1 MHSADDAD
9 AYGNSPQTLNK
20 TRFLQLSAKLHDAS
34 ISQLSPPFN
43 RATAQLRHGANAIV
57 SNTIMMQRI
66 VICMMKIVR
75 IVPLIF
81 RISSS
86 VIPKYLLRTDK
97 EIDDPDRKHDD
108 QDCSEELQELD
119 HAVFFQRR
127 HDETFTSSLRWQTL
141 GWFRVGLSQITS
153 TQPSLA
159 MKASTVPLNS
169 GVYPRL

>member
-1 MHSADDAD
+1 
-9 AYGNSPQTLNK
+9 
-20 TRFLQLSAKLHDAS
+20 
-34 ISQLSPPFN
+34 
-43 RATAQLRHGANAIV
+43 
-57 SNTIMMQRI
+57 
-66 VICMMKIVR
+66 MMKIVR

-127 HDETFTSSLRWQTL
+127 HDETFTSSLR
-141 GWFRVGLSQITS
+141 
-153 TQPSLA
+153 
-159 MKASTVPLNS
+159 
-169 GVYPRL
+169 